1 MTTPD
6 QQARQMRQETA
17 RGQDVNMVKK
27 AINQD
32 KIESFISR
40 NLELRRVAHLE
51 SPPVSISSIAYI
63 SLVPINSEIVG
74 VRKMGRVGP
83 RSASDV
89 EDPTNAADI
98 VVAHDRHQFL
108 LGVSSYP
115 DPVNQWPFHCDVNIF
130 HWLSSSKTIPLA
142 Y

>member
-51 SPPVSISSIAYI
+51 SPQA
-63 SLVPINSEIVG
+63 ETG
-74 VRKMGRVGP
+74 AT
-83 RSASDV
+83 SASS
-89 EDPTNAADI
+89 TLM
-98 VVAHDRHQFL
+98 R
-108 LGVSSYP
+108 
-115 DPVNQWPFHCDVNIF
+115 
-130 HWLSSSKTIPLA
+130 
-142 Y
+142 